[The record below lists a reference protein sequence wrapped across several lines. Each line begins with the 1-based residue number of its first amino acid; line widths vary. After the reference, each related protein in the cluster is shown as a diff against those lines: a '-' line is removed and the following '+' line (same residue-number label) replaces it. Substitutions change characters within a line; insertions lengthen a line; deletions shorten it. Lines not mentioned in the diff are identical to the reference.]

1 MSPNIQTN
9 FKYLFSNFFNTR
21 KFFATAI
28 ILSTLVQ
35 LLSILSFLPANSVKT
50 EAATTCSNRISNGA
64 FTTDLTGWTATSGW
78 IWNNGTAAL
87 ATDTLTNQT
96 ISQSI
101 TGYSNTGG
109 TTTFTIELQPAE
121 ANNLTTFGAIMDI
134 SFGGTKYLTID
145 NPIGTGNVTYT
156 AANGATFTASTVVRN
171 ALATI
176 VLTVPSTVTTPKSLE
191 FKHVSGDDDWYIYNV
206 ATDVCVTATDDNY
219 TTTGVT
225 PVTLTPLTGDTAV
238 TTIKSIDGNI
248 LIPGTVQNFIVEG
261 GFVNI
266 SAAGLIKFTPN
277 AGFTGDSIFPYVIQD
292 TAGNTATANEKV
304 TVSAPT
310 SICPLILKAIDW
322 TLLNATPNAVSSPT
336 GQTFTNVGP
345 TLGIPALNGVDII
358 LKYVFDGTGTNDIR
372 INGFNKA
379 GTATPSQVGPGYYIW
394 DGTATMTLSA
404 PFVLS
409 ANGSAGINGGETNSW
424 GPAALGS
431 IAPVPTAAGLVV
443 TDDSIFNS
451 TGVSIS
457 MASPQWKT
465 TAPTTTITTTV
476 DAGNG
481 ISTIFEVY
489 ITNCPPVAI
498 DDTYTTTGTTP
509 VTLNPLIGDSDPDVG
524 DVIKIYSINGTPLT
538 PGTAQV
544 ITITGKGV
552 VNIDA
557 AGVIKFTPNTGFIG
571 TANIPYVIQDINGN
585 QASAVEKITVT
596 TVPLGQLELL
606 KIATLNGTGAVGDTI
621 TYKFTVKNTGS
632 VDLTTVT
639 ISDTKCSPVAG
650 TLATL
655 AVGATDTTTFS
666 CIYTLTQVDITAGKV
681 ENQATV
687 TGKAPNGT
695 DVTDLSDNNNP
706 AQTGPDDITV
716 TLLFPFIRDPSI
728 SLDKNSTLQDIN
740 GNGYSDLGDKIK
752 YTFVIKNTGNV
763 PLSNVSV
770 TDDKCSPVVGVTIA
784 LLAVGEVDS
793 TTFSCT
799 YSLTQSDLDNGKVI
813 NQATVTGTPP
823 NYPNGNPSSP
833 ITKKSND
840 PKTLIPQDA
849 TITKLVNY
857 QDSLVLIRTGGSS
870 DVFNFK
876 LINISILIIAG
887 SLFAMLVRRSLKH
900 PR

>member
-1 MSPNIQTN
+1 
-9 FKYLFSNFFNTR
+9 
-21 KFFATAI
+21 
-28 ILSTLVQ
+28 
-35 LLSILSFLPANSVKT
+35 
-50 EAATTCSNRISNGA
+50 
-64 FTTDLTGWTATSGW
+64 
-78 IWNNGTAAL
+78 
-87 ATDTLTNQT
+87 
-96 ISQSI
+96 
-101 TGYSNTGG
+101 
-109 TTTFTIELQPAE
+109 
-121 ANNLTTFGAIMDI
+121 
-134 SFGGTKYLTID
+134 
-145 NPIGTGNVTYT
+145 
-156 AANGATFTASTVVRN
+156 
-171 ALATI
+171 
-176 VLTVPSTVTTPKSLE
+176 
-191 FKHVSGDDDWYIYNV
+191 
-206 ATDVCVTATDDNY
+206 
-219 TTTGVT
+219 
-225 PVTLTPLTGDTAV
+225 
-238 TTIKSIDGNI
+238 
-248 LIPGTVQNFIVEG
+248 
-261 GFVNI
+261 
-266 SAAGLIKFTPN
+266 
-277 AGFTGDSIFPYVIQD
+277 
-292 TAGNTATANEKV
+292 
-304 TVSAPT
+304 
-310 SICPLILKAIDW
+310 
-322 TLLNATPNAVSSPT
+322 
-336 GQTFTNVGP
+336 
-345 TLGIPALNGVDII
+345 
-358 LKYVFDGTGTNDIR
+358 
-372 INGFNKA
+372 
-379 GTATPSQVGPGYYIW
+379 
-394 DGTATMTLSA
+394 MTLSA

-431 IAPVPTAAGLVV
+431 ISPAPTAAGLVV

-465 TAPTTTITTTV
+465 AAPTTTIATTV

-489 ITNCPPVAI
+489 IPNCPPVAV
-498 DDTYTTTGTTP
+498 DDTYTTTGTAP
-509 VTLNPLIGDSDPDVG
+509 VTLAPLLGDNDPDNG

-544 ITITGKGV
+544 IAITGKGV

-557 AGVIKFTPNTGFIG
+557 AGVIKFTPNTGFVG
-571 TANIPYVIQDINGN
+571 PANIPYIIQDINGN
-585 QASAVEKITVT
+585 QANAVEKITVT
-596 TVPLGQLELL
+596 AAAPLGQLELL
-606 KIATLNGTGAVGDTI
+606 KVATLNGTGAVGDTI
-621 TYKFTVKNTGS
+621 TYKFTVKNTGG

-716 TLLFPFIRDPSI
+716 TLLFPFIQDPSI

-763 PLSNVSV
+763 PLTNISV
-770 TDDKCSPVVGVTIA
+770 TDDKCSPLVGATIPV
-784 LLAVGEVDS
+784 LAVNAIDFS
-793 TTFSCT
+793 TFSCI
-799 YSLTQSDLDNGKVI
+799 YALTQSDLDNGKVI

-857 QDSLVLIRTGGSS
+857 QGSLALIRTGGSS
-870 DVFNFK
+870 DVLNFK
-876 LINISILIIAG
+876 LVNIGILIVIG
-887 SLFAMLVRRSLKH
+887 SLAAMLVRRSLKH